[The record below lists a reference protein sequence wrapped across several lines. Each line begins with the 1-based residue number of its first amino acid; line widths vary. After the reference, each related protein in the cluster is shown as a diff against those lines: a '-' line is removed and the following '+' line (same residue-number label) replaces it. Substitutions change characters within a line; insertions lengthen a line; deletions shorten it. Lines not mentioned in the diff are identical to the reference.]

1 MVTVFGKEVPT
12 EPEELVDPPT
22 TALLIIDAQNDC
34 CAVGG
39 SAHSAGADLS
49 MYEEMI
55 PRAAAFAR
63 LCREVGVP
71 VINVGIYSLPDGKSD
86 SPAWI
91 RLRMR
96 ANRNYNSDND
106 GIWNFMVEGT
116 WGAEFVPE
124 LEPQPGDLV
133 VRSTVLAPST
143 TRT

>member
-1 MVTVFGKEVPT
+1 
-12 EPEELVDPPT
+12 
-22 TALLIIDAQNDC
+22 
-34 CAVGG
+34 
-39 SAHSAGADLS
+39 

-124 LEPQPGDLV
+124 LEPQPG
-133 VRSTVLAPST
+133 
-143 TRT
+143 